1 MSIIDQDLHQFSA
14 YIQPINLS
22 FHQYLLSADESL
34 LLHTGNIQQAT
45 ALVPRLK
52 AMLNGKMLKYIFI
65 SHFEADECGG
75 LSHILEHFPEAKP
88 ICSEVT
94 ARQLSGFGLA
104 NDFITKKPGERL
116 TTNDYELEFLSYPSE
131 MHLWEGLLVME
142 TRRGIF
148 FSSDLMLRFGEAN
161 GTVVESN
168 WLREINDIRPEQV
181 PDPERRAQLQQ
192 TLAQLDPGFVATGHG
207 PCLKLGK

>member
-1 MSIIDQDLHQFSA
+1 MSIINQDLHQFST

-22 FHQYLLSADESL
+22 FHQYLLCTDQPL
-34 LLHTGNIQQAT
+34 LLHTGNVQQAT
-45 ALVPRLK
+45 ALVPQLK
-52 AMLNGKMLKYIFI
+52 DILNSKPLKYIFV

-104 NDFITKKPGERL
+104 NEFITTKPGEKL
-116 TTNDYELEFLSYPSE
+116 TTIGYELEFFSYPSE

-142 TRRGIF
+142 KRRGIF
-148 FSSDLMLRFGEAN
+148 FSSDLMMRFGKEN
-161 GTVVESN
+161 GTIVESN
-168 WLREINDIRPEQV
+168 WHTEVKNIRSEQV

-192 TLAQLDPGFVATGHG
+192 SLMQLDPRFVATGHG
-207 PCLKLGK
+207 PCLTLNK